1 MLSQYTVLLSISMF
15 LCGYLFSPRRHR
27 ENMVLEH
34 FKHIFILYYFAQ
46 LKNIRRFVP
55 TKKENYEF

>member
-1 MLSQYTVLLSISMF
+1 MPPQYSVLQSISML

-27 ENMVLEH
+27 ENMVLKH
-34 FKHIFILYYFAQ
+34 FKYIFILYFFAE